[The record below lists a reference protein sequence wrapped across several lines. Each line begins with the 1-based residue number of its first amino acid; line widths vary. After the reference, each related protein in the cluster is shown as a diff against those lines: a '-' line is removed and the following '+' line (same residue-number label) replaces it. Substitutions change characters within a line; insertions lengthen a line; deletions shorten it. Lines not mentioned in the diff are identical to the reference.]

1 MRLHENFIK
10 VIEESEED
18 VGEDKTDTDNQTNI
32 DLLSGEKIG
41 KKDEESIFYNRK
53 SYKKFLNE
61 NQTRN
66 FLKPIL
72 LIGISLTI
80 ALYIANLFL
89 FSFAKDDLDE
99 QFENISIDNIVIGYV
114 ARIQSLTYRW

>member
-1 MRLHENFIK
+1 LHENFIK

-99 QFENISIDNIVIGYV
+99 QFENISIDNIVIGFV